1 MCSPPSLTL
10 SLKGGGDSSSEP
22 RAPSQGKGHSKKQ
35 SPPPLRGR
43 AGVGD
48 GRVHAAAIC
57 AAALFLI
64 ALPIAPFAR
73 AGEAS
78 LTVGVKQNMT
88 AALYTPDG
96 PGPYP
101 GILLLHTSGG
111 LRDADTAYAKQ
122 LAGQNYVVLVP
133 AFMAAY
139 GITGRTRQ
147 LTFTSSAEPIYAD
160 FVAALDLLSHQPKVA
175 GRKLGAIGFSNG
187 GYFAMWLAATNK
199 VAAGVAY
206 YGAFSGAGTDRSLSR
221 FRSAFTK
228 TSAPVLILHGAG
240 DETVPI
246 AAAENLA
253 SIVKAAGSPIEF
265 QIYKGA
271 WHEFDRVGGE
281 ANAAAGADAWP
292 RTLAFFGRYLQ

>member
-1 MCSPPSLTL
+1 M
-10 SLKGGGDSSSEP
+10 
-22 RAPSQGKGHSKKQ
+22 
-35 SPPPLRGR
+35 
-43 AGVGD
+43 GD

-88 AALYTPDG
+88 AALYTPEG

-160 FVAALDLLSHQPKVA
+160 FVAALDLLSHQLKLDDEQRAALGKVMEERRGDLLKFVDA
-175 GRKLGAIGFSNG
+175 TPPPTVQMR
-187 GYFAMWLAATNK
+187 LAPPPSFHW
-199 VAAGVAY
+199 G
-206 YGAFSGAGTDRSLSR
+206 
-221 FRSAFTK
+221 
-228 TSAPVLILHGAG
+228 P
-240 DETVPI
+240 E
-246 AAAENLA
+246 
-253 SIVKAAGSPIEF
+253 
-265 QIYKGA
+265 
-271 WHEFDRVGGE
+271 
-281 ANAAAGADAWP
+281 
-292 RTLAFFGRYLQ
+292 